1 MFRNTFCPDKCLC
14 FLVGKSHPMLL
25 QGWLWDIGYPIC
37 YDLPQFTTVCHYSSL
52 FKTVCHYS
60 HYSRLFT
67 LFVLFTIFTIQDYS
81 LFAIHDYSGFRDTQA
96 CWTWDTSRIAFEG
109 PFAPNQ
115 SKPFHLLNQLI
126 SGPKKWQ
133 KNFEAIYRT
142 TIHTIRWKCRSV
154 KVVKRWFQHWF
165 DSWSDYIKC
174 KYFAGKPVATKNL
187 GLCFAANEKF
197 YWHFLVTT
205 FFHLPIEKKTF
216 SRQLAPARKS

>member
-67 LFVLFTIFTIQDYS
+67 LFVLFAIFTIQDYS

-96 CWTWDTSRIAFEG
+96 CWTWDTSRIAFDG

-154 KVVKRWFQHWF
+154 KVVKR
-165 DSWSDYIKC
+165 
-174 KYFAGKPVATKNL
+174 
-187 GLCFAANEKF
+187 
-197 YWHFLVTT
+197 
-205 FFHLPIEKKTF
+205 
-216 SRQLAPARKS
+216 